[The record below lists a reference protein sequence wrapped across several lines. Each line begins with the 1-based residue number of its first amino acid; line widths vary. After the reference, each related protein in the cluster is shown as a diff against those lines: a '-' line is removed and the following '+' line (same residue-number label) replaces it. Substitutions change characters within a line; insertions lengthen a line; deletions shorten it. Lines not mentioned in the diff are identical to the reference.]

1 MLSAILTLSAAIFT
15 AELGDKTQLLIIGL
29 ASKEKISDIIIGTSL
44 ATILLNAMGVYLGV
58 MISGFVRM
66 EMINLAAGFFFLV
79 FAYLSLCGEDKTENV
94 KKVSGIAAV
103 SIGAMFFAAELGDKT
118 QLATMAFAASNP
130 EMKLGVFIG
139 ATIGMFLADGVG
151 LVAGVM
157 LGKKLPQ
164 RLFSYLAFAIF
175 LVFGA
180 VSIYRSVNV
189 LAPEMTFKITA
200 GVLTAYIAVVV
211 VSMVSRHK
219 KTIHNV

>member
-79 FAYLSLCGEDKTENV
+79 FAYLSLCGDDKTENV